1 MCRIILLAVMRAAPL
16 TTPLCA
22 WALAAAAGCGGS
34 SAPKPISGAPARVA
48 VAVQALERATARGDF
63 EEVCDELMTA
73 RARRLSGGRDCAERL
88 RRAAARLRDPR
99 IRIDRIEV
107 EGEQASVR
115 VTTTARGQGPVTET
129 LELVRE
135 RGRFRI
141 ASLSA

>member
-1 MCRIILLAVMRAAPL
+1 MRAAPL
-16 TTPLCA
+16 GAGLCV
-22 WALAAAAGCGGS
+22 WALAAGAGCGGS
-34 SAPKPISGAPARVA
+34 GDPKPITGAPARVA
-48 VAVQALERATARGDF
+48 EAVQALERATARRDF
-63 EEVCDELMTA
+63 KRVCDELLTA
-73 RARRLSGGRDCAERL
+73 GARRLSGGRDCAERL
-88 RRAAARLRDPR
+88 GRVAANLREPR

-141 ASLSA
+141 ASLTG